1 MLAKLPTSVVAVTL
15 LSAQALA
22 QPIGLTQAE
31 LEALHPHIV
40 PMHAT
45 GAGSGMDDL
54 AFLDEFVAGARVVAL
69 GEPTHGAHEV
79 FELKHRIVR
88 YLIEEHGFTAIAMEA
103 NLPESRSVDGFIKG
117 DGDDAIAALS
127 ELYEIWN
134 TRGMLELVEW
144 LRRHNETSTHP
155 VSLHGIDVQSPWSAA
170 REVLE
175 YLEKARPDLYA
186 IAQGLYAPALALEHD
201 WNPAGLARVA
211 PTLRRDA
218 GRALDLLERSID
230 GGHAA
235 SGDEA
240 WVLVNARAVVQLA
253 ESHYDNLP
261 SRDQSMAENALR
273 LLEDPDARIVLWAH
287 NSHVI
292 KAEPSRHDS
301 APMGA
306 YLARALGDAYRPI
319 GIAFSEGESR
329 AVDPDTGTW
338 VSYLLP
344 LMPGTMGAELGRL
357 GVPMFFLDIRGL
369 RNVPDAA
376 WLSREQV
383 FRWAGA
389 ATRSTDHYLVPA
401 EAFDGLVFFSRISPA
416 QTP

>member
-15 LSAQALA
+15 LCAQGLA
-22 QPIGLTQAE
+22 QPLGLTQAE

-40 PMHAT
+40 PMRAT
-45 GAGSGMDDL
+45 GPGSGMDNL
-54 AFLDEFVAGARVVAL
+54 AFLDELVAGARVVAL

-88 YLIEEHGFTAIAMEA
+88 YLIEERGFTAIAMEA

-117 DGDDAIAALS
+117 DGDDALAALS

-134 TRGMLELVEW
+134 TGEMLELVEW

-155 VSLHGIDVQSPWSAA
+155 VSLHGIDIQSPWSAA
-170 REVLE
+170 REVLA
-175 YLEKARPDLYA
+175 YLEKARPDLHA
-186 IAQGLYAPALALEHD
+186 LAQGLYAPALALEHD

-218 GRALDLLERSID
+218 AWALELVERSID
-230 GGHAA
+230 GVHAA

-253 ESHYDNLP
+253 ESHYDNLA
-261 SRDQSMAENALR
+261 SRDQSMAENVLR
-273 LLEDPDARIVLWAH
+273 LLEDPDARIILWAH

-292 KAEPSRHDS
+292 KAEPSRQQS
-301 APMGA
+301 APMGT
-306 YLARALGDAYRPI
+306 YLARALGSAYTSI
-319 GIAFSEGESR
+319 GFVFAEGESR
-329 AVDPDTGTW
+329 AVDPDTGDW
-338 VSYLLP
+338 VSHQLP

-357 GVPMFFLDIRGL
+357 ELPMFFLDVRGL
-369 RNVPDAA
+369 RNEPDAA

-389 ATRSTDHYLVPA
+389 ATRSTDRYLVPA
-401 EAFDGLVFFSRISPA
+401 DAFDGLAFFDRISPA